1 MQTKHFYFFIFLN
14 LVLISCQ
21 DDVLPKPTSYLRL
34 DYPEADYIGFVSKC
48 PFVFDINASAAKN
61 LEIKDN
67 CDITVQYPEMK
78 ASVFLTYKKI
88 DNNLEDLLRD
98 AQNITYKH
106 VIKADEIVE
115 IPFMNHKDKVY
126 GMFYEV
132 GGNAATNSQFYV
144 TDSSRHFITGSV
156 YFYTKPNFDSIM
168 PASSYIRDDMKKMME
183 SIRW

>member
-1 MQTKHFYFFIFLN
+1 MQARNFYILFFFS
-14 LVLISCQ
+14 LVTISCQ
-21 DDVLPKPTSYLRL
+21 DDTMPKPNAYLRL
-34 DYPEADYIGFVSKC
+34 DYPVADYVGFVSQC
-48 PFVFDINASAAKN
+48 PFVFDINASAAKK
-61 LEIKDN
+61 LEIKEQ
-67 CDITVQYPEMK
+67 CDITIQYPEMK

-88 DNNLEDLLRD
+88 NNNLEDLLRD

-115 IPFMNHKDKVY
+115 IPFLNAKDKVY

-144 TDSSRHFITGSV
+144 TDSLNHFISGSV

-168 PASSYIRDDMKKMME
+168 PASSYIRDDMKKIME

>member
-1 MQTKHFYFFIFLN
+1 MQARNFYIFTFFSF
-14 LVLISCQ
+14 VMISCQ
-21 DDVLPKPTSYLRL
+21 DDTMPKPNAYLRL
-34 DYPEADYIGFVSKC
+34 DYPVADYVGFVSQC
-48 PFVFDINASAAKN
+48 PFVFDINASAAKK
-61 LEIKDN
+61 LEIKEQ
-67 CDITVQYPEMK
+67 CDITIQYPEMK

-115 IPFMNHKDKVY
+115 IPFLNAKDKVY

-144 TDSSRHFITGSV
+144 TDSLNHFISGSV

-168 PASSYIRDDMKKMME
+168 PASSYIRDDMKKIME